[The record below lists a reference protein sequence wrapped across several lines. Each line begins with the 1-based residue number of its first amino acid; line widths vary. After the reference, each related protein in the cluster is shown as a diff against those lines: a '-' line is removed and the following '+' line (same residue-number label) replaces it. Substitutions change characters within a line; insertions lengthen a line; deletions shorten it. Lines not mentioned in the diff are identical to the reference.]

1 MWFVLVQEVI
11 RVVVVCDVDD
21 GIDSGVVFGYFIG
34 VSWVVVDYWYSGS
47 GGLYYA
53 RAGGCYVNFG

>member
-1 MWFVLVQEVI
+1 MWFILVQEVI
-11 RVVVVCDVDD
+11 RVVVVCDVVD
-21 GIDSGVVFGYFIG
+21 GGVVFGYFIG

-53 RAGGCYVNFG
+53 RAGGCYINFG